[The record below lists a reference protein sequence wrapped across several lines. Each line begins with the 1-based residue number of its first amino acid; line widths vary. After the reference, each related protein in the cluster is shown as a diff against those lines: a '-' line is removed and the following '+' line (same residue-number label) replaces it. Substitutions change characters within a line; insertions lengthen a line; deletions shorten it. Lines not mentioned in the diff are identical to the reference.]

1 MRKHSP
7 EELAQ
12 VTCQSEIIHEI
23 NVLISAGALLGAIP
37 FGMFPVFFLSSL
49 AAGCFDMIFV
59 VMQRFNRSRLLPL
72 IERQR
77 AMEAR
82 NKP

>member
-1 MRKHSP
+1 
-7 EELAQ
+7 
-12 VTCQSEIIHEI
+12 
-23 NVLISAGALLGAIP
+23 
-37 FGMFPVFFLSSL
+37 
-49 AAGCFDMIFV
+49 MIFV